1 MKKIYIIGG
10 GGAGFSA
17 AQAAKETDPSASVT
31 LICGEGRLP
40 YFRPRICEIIS
51 GLPLEELRVKPTD
64 WYTEKGIQILFS
76 TVRAIDPAT
85 KQLELAD
92 GSRHV
97 YDALVLA
104 TGSNG
109 NIPKA
114 EGTQK
119 AGVTVFRSLA
129 QVEKAQEIPGPVLII
144 GAGLLGLEAAWHLS
158 LAGRSVAIAD
168 HNAQLLS
175 RQLDAEAG
183 AFFTTLVEKAGVR
196 PLLAASL
203 TAIDGDSPNFQVHF
217 QDGRVE
223 QAALVVFAAGVQ
235 AETTLAKA
243 AGLEVN
249 RAIAVNAHM
258 ETNQADIYACGDCAE
273 LEGKAGGLWSV
284 AQAQGQVAGSN
295 AAGGNAS
302 YTPVEPAYIMNA
314 MGTKICSSGDI
325 RLADAQSN
333 QVGENFWKLF
343 FAAGK
348 LAGFILIGDTSAQA
362 QLQEALESGMPK
374 EQALALLQGGGQAP
388 AGEKYVCGVCGY
400 VLDLAVGTD
409 TIAPGTAWEDVPE
422 DFTCPVC
429 GVPKAMFEKA

>member
-183 AFFTTLVEKAGVR
+183 AFFTTLVEKVGVR

-325 RLADAQSN
+325 RLPDAQSN